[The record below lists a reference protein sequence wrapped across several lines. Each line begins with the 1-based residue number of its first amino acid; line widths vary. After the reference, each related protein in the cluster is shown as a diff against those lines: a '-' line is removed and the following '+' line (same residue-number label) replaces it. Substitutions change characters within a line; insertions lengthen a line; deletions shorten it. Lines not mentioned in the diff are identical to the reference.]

1 MRLSVFAILIITWLV
16 GLASGYSDPATDSA
30 LPDRSAA
37 EMASIRSVLA
47 AVKPFF
53 ELKAKPKPGDWLAKY
68 PESGQTFDQYIESD
82 PNRPTRL
89 RTTIYIQPLGTFGK
103 NDRRLIESTADLLGR
118 LYNVPVKA
126 LDPLALDL
134 IPEKARRKSPLTGR
148 EQLLTSFIL
157 DDLLPPRRPADA
169 VALLAL
175 TTSDLWPGED
185 WNFVFGQ
192 ASLTER
198 VGVWSSARYGD
209 PNAGDA
215 AYRQCLLRMLKV
227 ATHETGHMFGI
238 AHCTAYEC
246 GMNGSNSL
254 RETDRGPLA
263 FCPECSAKIWWAC
276 GAKPE
281 KWYAGLTE
289 FAEKHGLK
297 DEAALWKQCH
307 EAIAK

>member
-1 MRLSVFAILIITWLV
+1 MRFSLFAILVIAWLV
-16 GLASGYSDPATDSA
+16 GLASGYNDPTADSA

-37 EMASIRSVLA
+37 DLAEIRSALT
-47 AVKPFF
+47 AVKPLFQV
-53 ELKAKPKPGDWLAKY
+53 KSKPKPGDWLASH
-68 PESGQTFDQYIESD
+68 PENGQAFEQYVASD

-89 RTTIYIQPLGTFGK
+89 HTTIYIQPLGAFGK
-103 NDRRLIESTADLLGR
+103 NDRRLIEATADLLGR
-118 LYNVPVKA
+118 MYNVPVRM
-126 LDPLALDL
+126 LDPLALDV

-209 PNAGDA
+209 PNAGEA

-263 FCPECSAKIWWAC
+263 FCPEGSAKIWWAC
-276 GAKPE
+276 GAKPAR
-281 KWYAGLTE
+281 WYAGLAE
-289 FAEKHGLK
+289 FAEKRDLK
-297 DEAALWKQCH
+297 DEAALWNKCR
-307 EAIAK
+307 AAVAK